1 MTKKSK
7 KNKRKNKK
15 SNNQHPP
22 QGGAS
27 SPGRLLPVLFTLV
40 ALFGAS
46 WAWFLIG
53 VHHDAVAQAASVGEP
68 AAAGQVSSFFVC
80 GEGEACSQVLADE
93 AAELFGILPVSVP
106 AIPMFGLLGLLGLL
120 VLMGRFS
127 RERLATLATFC
138 GLTGLAFGAYLLS
151 IMLLHYG
158 PCRFCLVMDANTALL
173 FGLGAAMHPGGFGGA
188 LKSLPDLLPRLKVPG
203 PELALAPVVLIGS
216 LLIHGVTG
224 PTETSTE
231 SMISQG
237 TPSTE
242 SAASATASSAKGT
255 SAGAGASSPS
265 ATPNSESISGSTEA
279 PGASTRRV
287 VLQAERK
294 TISLDASVPTRG
306 PKNAAVTI
314 VLFEDFQ
321 CPYCK
326 KLSGN
331 IEQLL
336 EDEDIAKDTRVAFM
350 HFPMHKACNANDLK
364 KNMHKFACSAAASSV
379 CAEEQGK
386 FWEMHDLLF
395 RNNHRLRSSNLKGYA
410 RDIGLDMPKWLSCMR
425 SDATRAKVKRDSE
438 IGGAAGVRG
447 TPSFFV
453 NGAMLV
459 GAQPVEAIKAAIKAV
474 KEGREGQLRLDVEV
488 AGEAIGAISGVP
500 ASVSLT
506 GPDGAFSID
515 AFEASVEDGK
525 ARSRPG
531 VVPARN
537 VTWYEANAA
546 CEASGKRLCSE
557 AEWLR
562 ACTGENPVDED
573 GDGTFSRDLLQGRE
587 QSYGTHYRDGVCA
600 DSRKGD
606 SELALITGNHP
617 GCVSPEGVY
626 DLEGVT
632 KEWIGTSPDR
642 AAVKGGSSKSG
653 QAARC
658 AFYKDSDSP
667 DSRSETTG
675 FRCCSGGEDSA
686 APTADAFPGGKVG
699 DTILDFSGT
708 LQGGGTLGTDQLRG
722 KPFILTFW
730 ATWCDPCKKELPALA
745 DAYSKHK
752 SDGLEIVA
760 INVDRSSSKVAPFLE
775 TMPLP
780 FPVILDPGK
789 DIMKRFHSRTGGV
802 PLTFYVQ
809 ADGKIRQRSTGFD
822 PKKMRA
828 FNESVEALLK

>member
-1 MTKKSK
+1 
-7 KNKRKNKK
+7 
-15 SNNQHPP
+15 
-22 QGGAS
+22 
-27 SPGRLLPVLFTLV
+27 LPILFTVV
-40 ALFGAS
+40 ALFGAC

-68 AAAGQVSSFFVC
+68 AAAGGATSFFVC

-93 AAELFGILPVSVP
+93 ASEIFGIIPVSVP

-138 GLTGLAFGAYLLS
+138 GLAGLAFGAYLLS

-158 PCRFCLVMDANTALL
+158 PCRFCLVMDASTVLL
-173 FGLGAAMHPGGFGGA
+173 FGLGAAMHPKGFGGA
-188 LKSLPDLLPRLKVPG
+188 LKSLPELLPRLKGLG
-203 PELALAPVVLIGS
+203 PELALGPVVLIGS
-216 LLIHGVTG
+216 LLIHGVTA
-224 PTETSTE
+224 PTDLADDSVASERPSAT
-231 SMISQG
+231 G
-237 TPSTE
+237 TPIETTSPQT
-242 SAASATASSAKGT
+242 GT
-255 SAGAGASSPS
+255 SSPS
-265 ATPNSESISGSTEA
+265 ALPNSEAISGSTEA

-294 TISLDASVPTRG
+294 TIPLDASVPTRG
-306 PKNAAVTI
+306 PKGAAVTL

-386 FWEMHDLLF
+386 FWEMHDMLF

-410 RDIGLDMPKWLSCMR
+410 RDLGLDMPKWLSCMR
-425 SDATRAKVKRDSE
+425 SDATLAKVKRDSE

-474 KEGREGQLRLDVEV
+474 KEGREGQVRLDVEV
-488 AGEAIGAISGVP
+488 AGEAIGEISGAAATVTLEG
-500 ASVSLT
+500 A
-506 GPDGAFSID
+506 DGAFSID

-525 ARSRPG
+525 ALSRPG

-562 ACTGENPVDED
+562 ACTGANPIDED
-573 GDGTFSRDLLQGRE
+573 NDGIFSRDLLQGRE
-587 QSYGTHYRDGVCA
+587 QSYGNHYRDGVCA

-606 SELALITGNHP
+606 SDLALITGNHP

-632 KEWIGTSPDR
+632 KEWIGTTPDQ

-658 AFYKDSDSP
+658 AFYKNSDSP
-667 DSRSETTG
+667 DSSSETTG
-675 FRCCSGGEDSA
+675 FRCCSGGQDSA
-686 APTADAFPGGKVG
+686 VAADDAFPGGKVG
-699 DTILDFSGT
+699 DTILDFSGP
-708 LQGGGTLGTDQLRG
+708 LQSGGTLGTSQLRG

-745 DAYSKHK
+745 AAYRKHK
-752 SDGLEIVA
+752 AEGLEVVA

-822 PKKMRA
+822 AKKMRE